1 MSRVRGYIIRL
12 FSKQNLTCL
21 SITDG
26 DSRESIHRFRI
37 GHANSENRMIEL
49 QALVA
54 EVLEHFE
61 FGVPEENYEIIRAP
75 AGVMVPLVRGKYELG
90 AVMPLSVSMVQA

>member
-1 MSRVRGYIIRL
+1 MSSSQGLI
-12 FSKQNLTCL
+12 CL
-21 SITDG
+21 STTDG
-26 DSRESIHRFRI
+26 DSRESVHKSRI
-37 GHANSENRMIEL
+37 AHTNGENRMIEL